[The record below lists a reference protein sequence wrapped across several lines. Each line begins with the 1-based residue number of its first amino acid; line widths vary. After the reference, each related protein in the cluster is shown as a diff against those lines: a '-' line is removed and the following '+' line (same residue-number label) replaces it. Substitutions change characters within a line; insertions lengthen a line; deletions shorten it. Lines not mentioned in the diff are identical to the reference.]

1 MARGS
6 PRAVFLPVE
15 APCRLGQ
22 TGPLKPL
29 FADMPTTIFEAMSGA
44 ARDLG
49 AVNLGQGFPDFGWPE
64 DVIARAAEALST
76 GSNQYPP
83 MRGLPELREAVAAH
97 YRRHQGLVIDP
108 SQVIVTSGATEAL
121 ASSLLALIEPG
132 DEVVLIQPLYDAYLP
147 LVLRAGGVPRLVRLT
162 PPDWRITEAAL
173 AEAFTGR
180 TRLAVFNNPHNPTAR
195 VFGADELALL
205 AAAAVRSDALILADE
220 VWEHLFFDR
229 PSFPSIAALPGMAER
244 VVKLGSAG
252 KIFSMTGWKVGW
264 IVAPRALA
272 EPIAK
277 AHQFVT
283 FTTPPNLQAGAAYGL
298 GKPDAYFDTMRAGF
312 AAPRDKMRHAL
323 DAAGYATLDCEG
335 TYFLCV
341 DLAASGVKMG
351 DAEFC
356 SRAVAEAGV
365 AAIPLSAFYAEN
377 PVTNV
382 IRLCYAKKVE
392 TIDAGIAALARARAL
407 LAG

>member
-1 MARGS
+1 MN
-6 PRAVFLPVE
+6 
-15 APCRLGQ
+15 
-22 TGPLKPL
+22 PL
-29 FADMPTTIFEAMSGA
+29 FADMPTTIFEAMSGT

-49 AVNLGQGFPDFGWPE
+49 AVNLGQGFPDFGWPD
-64 DVIARAAEALST
+64 DVIAKAAEALTS

-83 MRGLPELREAVAAH
+83 MRGMAELREAVAVH
-97 YRRHQGLVIDP
+97 YRLHQGLAIDA

-162 PPDWRITEAAL
+162 PPDWRITEEKL
-173 AEAFTGR
+173 AEAFTDR
-180 TRLAVFNNPHNPTAR
+180 TRLVVFNNPHNPTAR
-195 VFGADELALL
+195 LFGADELALL
-205 AAAAVRSDALILADE
+205 AAAAARSNAVILADE
-220 VWEHLFFDR
+220 VWEHFFFGR
-229 PSFPSIAALPGMAER
+229 ASFPTIAGLPGMADR
-244 VVKLGSAG
+244 VVKIGSAG

-264 IVAPRALA
+264 IVAPPAMA

-298 GKPDAYFDTMRAGF
+298 GKHAAYFEEMRAGF
-312 AAPRDKMRHAL
+312 AAPREAMLQMLK
-323 DAAGYATLDCEG
+323 AAGYVTLDSEG

-341 DLAASGVKMG
+341 DLTASGIKMG

-356 SRAVAEAGV
+356 RRAVAEAGV
-365 AAIPLSAFYAEN
+365 AAIPLSAFYAED

-382 IRLCYAKKVE
+382 IRLCYAKKAE
-392 TIDAGIAALARARAL
+392 TIEAGIAALERARAL
-407 LAG
+407 FGG

>member
-1 MARGS
+1 MN
-6 PRAVFLPVE
+6 
-15 APCRLGQ
+15 
-22 TGPLKPL
+22 PL

-64 DVIARAAEALST
+64 DVIARAAEALT
-76 GSNQYPP
+76 QGSNQYPP

-97 YRRHQGLVIDP
+97 YARHQDLAIEP

-121 ASSLLALIEPG
+121 ASSLLALISPG

-162 PPDWRITEAAL
+162 PPDWRITEQVL
-173 AEAFTGR
+173 AGAFSER
-180 TRLAVFNNPHNPTAR
+180 TKLVLFNNPHNPTAR
-195 VFGADELALL
+195 LFGADELALL
-205 AAAAVRSDALILADE
+205 AEAAGRSNAVILSDE

-229 PSFPSIAALPGMAER
+229 PGFPSIAGLPGMAER
-244 VVKLGSAG
+244 VVKIGSAG

-264 IVAPRALA
+264 IVAPRAMA

-298 GKPDAYFDTMRAGF
+298 GKSQAYFEEMRASF
-312 AAPRDKMRHAL
+312 AAARDAMRAKL
-323 DAAGYATLDCEG
+323 GAAGYEVLASEG

-341 DLAASGVKMG
+341 DLAASGIALD
-351 DAEFC
+351 DATFC
-356 SRAVAEAGV
+356 RRAVAEAGV
-365 AAIPLSAFYAEN
+365 AAIPLSAFYAED

-382 IRLCYAKKVE
+382 VRLCFAKKSE
-392 TIDAGIAALARARAL
+392 TIDAGIAALTRAREL
-407 LAG
+407 FAG

>member
-1 MARGS
+1 MN
-6 PRAVFLPVE
+6 
-15 APCRLGQ
+15 
-22 TGPLKPL
+22 PL

-49 AVNLGQGFPDFGWPE
+49 AVNLGQGFPDFGWPD
-64 DVIARAAEALST
+64 DVIAKAAEALTS

-83 MRGLPELREAVAAH
+83 MRGLAELREAVAVH
-97 YRRHQGLVIDP
+97 YRLHQGLVIDA

-162 PPDWRITEAAL
+162 PPDWRITEEKL
-173 AEAFTGR
+173 AEAFTDR
-180 TRLAVFNNPHNPTAR
+180 TRLVVFNNPHNPTAR
-195 VFGADELALL
+195 LFGADELALL
-205 AAAAVRSDALILADE
+205 AAAAARSNAVILADE
-220 VWEHLFFDR
+220 VWEHLFFGR
-229 PSFPSIAALPGMAER
+229 TSFPTIAGLPGMADR
-244 VVKLGSAG
+244 VVKIGSAG

-264 IVAPRALA
+264 IVAPPAMA

-298 GKPDAYFDTMRAGF
+298 GKHAAYFEEMRAGF
-312 AAPRDKMRHAL
+312 AAPREAMLQMLK
-323 DAAGYATLDCEG
+323 AAGYVTLDSEG

-341 DLAASGVKMG
+341 DLTASGIKMG

-356 SRAVAEAGV
+356 RRAVAEAGV
-365 AAIPLSAFYAEN
+365 AAIPLSAFYAED

-382 IRLCYAKKVE
+382 IRLCYAKKAE
-392 TIDAGIAALARARAL
+392 TIEAGIAALERARAL
-407 LAG
+407 FGG